1 MTMRQSTETGNGM
14 DARKIVVLHIP
25 HSSRLIPA
33 DERAQLSVSEGEL
46 ETELLRMTDAFTAE
60 LFPPTL
66 HEAERVVFPV
76 SRLVCDVE
84 RFPNDADEPMSGR
97 GMGAIYTATSTGSS
111 LRTTVSAPE
120 RERIMKRWYRPHHE
134 LLTSSVDKVLRRE
147 DRCLIIDCHSFA
159 DRPLPHEP
167 DQDPQRPEIC
177 IGTDPRHTAQG
188 LAGAV
193 ADAARKLGFT
203 VAVNRPFAGAIVPA
217 KHYRADMRVQSLM
230 IEVNRRVYMNE
241 LTGDRLGSF
250 EKCREAVG
258 NLLSTAA
265 TFFLSA

>member
-1 MTMRQSTETGNGM
+1 MTIRQSTEIRNGM
-14 DARKIVVLHIP
+14 DARKIAVLHIP

-33 DERAQLSVSEGEL
+33 DERARLSLGESEL
-46 ETELLRMTDAFTAE
+46 ETELLRMTDAFTDE

-84 RFPNDADEPMSGR
+84 RFSDDADEPMAGR
-97 GMGAIYTATSTGSS
+97 GMGAIYTATSTGRR
-111 LRTTVSAPE
+111 LRATASAPE
-120 RERIMKRWYRPHHE
+120 HERIMTRWYRPHHE
-134 LLTSSVDKVLRRE
+134 LLTSAVDKVLRRE

-167 DQDPQRPEIC
+167 DQDPRRPEIC
-177 IGTDPRHTAQG
+177 IGTDPLHTAHG
-188 LAGAV
+188 LSGAI

-203 VAVNRPFAGAIVPA
+203 VAADRPFSGALVPA

-241 LTGDRLGSF
+241 LTGDRLVSF

-258 NLLSTAA
+258 SLVSTAA
-265 TFFLSA
+265 TFLLSA

>member
-1 MTMRQSTETGNGM
+1 MTVRQSIETGNGM
-14 DARKIVVLHIP
+14 DATKIAVLHIP

-33 DERAQLSVSEGEL
+33 DERAQLSVSELEL

-84 RFPNDADEPMSGR
+84 RFPKDADEPMAGR
-97 GMGAIYTATSTGSS
+97 GMGAIYGATSTGSR
-111 LRTTVSAPE
+111 LRATVSVAE
-120 RERIMKRWYRPHHE
+120 RERVMTRWYWPHHE
-134 LLTSSVDKVLRRE
+134 LLTSAIDKVLRRE

-177 IGTDPRHTAQG
+177 IGTDSLHTAHG

-193 ADAARKLGFT
+193 ADAAGKLGFT
-203 VAVNRPFAGAIVPA
+203 VAVDRPFAGALIPA
-217 KHYRADMRVQSLM
+217 KHYGADTRVQSIM

-241 LTGDRLGSF
+241 LTGDRLVSF

-258 NLLSTAA
+258 TLVSTAA